1 MLPQRVTKKI
11 GLRLGGGWFVVVGST
26 PIGSVYRL
34 GDAWFT
40 IPGALIQPWG
50 LVFTLPRGH
59 STGTAPVLSR
69 HVNACGPDP
78 RPVSARTGKPG
89 PATTPTHPTPTRLPP
104 LVTPLPVLHRIPA
117 TPHKE
122 GVWVEIQ
129 KRVWVGIWVCPQ
141 NHQVLG
147 ARSPLTHQTPH
158 KRGIGW
164 VCPAASY
171 SPTHSRVQYHRRYE
185 A

>member
-1 MLPQRVTKKI
+1 M
-11 GLRLGGGWFVVVGST
+11 VGST
-26 PIGSVYRL
+26 RVGSVYRF
-34 GDAWFT
+34 GRRGPPF
-40 IPGALIQPWG
+40 PGALIQPWG

-78 RPVSARTGKPG
+78 RHVSARTGKPG

-104 LVTPLPVLHRIPA
+104 GYPPTGPTPDPSHPTQRRGLGGNTKKGLGGDM
-117 TPHKE
+117 
-122 GVWVEIQ
+122 GVPP
-129 KRVWVGIWVCPQ
+129 KPSG
-141 NHQVLG
+141 LG